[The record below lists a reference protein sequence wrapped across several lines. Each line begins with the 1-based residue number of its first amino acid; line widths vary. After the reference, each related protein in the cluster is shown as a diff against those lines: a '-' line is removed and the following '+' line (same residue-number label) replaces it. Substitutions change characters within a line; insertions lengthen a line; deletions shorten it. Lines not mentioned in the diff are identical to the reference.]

1 MDMGFYDVTDGKDW
15 IMTTT
20 DTLAADINRLAGIC
34 HEEMSGNGRWRPSPS
49 RPMKE
54 LGANSVLE
62 TFAFLHRSLGDAM
75 TGHCRQLPDRHLK
88 NRRMVEGELADVM
101 IRLGD
106 LAGQLGI
113 DLGGAVVEKLELN
126 RGRSSVAAK
135 DSR

>member
-1 MDMGFYDVTDGKDW
+1 
-15 IMTTT
+15 MTTT
-20 DTLAADINRLAGIC
+20 EMFVGETLAADINRIAGIC
-34 HEEMSGNGRWRPSPS
+34 HQEMSGNGRWRPSPS

-62 TFAFLHRSLGDAM
+62 KFAFLHRSLGDAM
-75 TGHCRQLPDRHLK
+75 TGHCKQLPDRHLK

-113 DLGGAVVEKLELN
+113 DLGGAVAEKLEFN
-126 RGRSSVAAK
+126 RGREKELSRSSTGTR
-135 DSR
+135 DD